1 MKDIDSLLRADAA
14 REVAD
19 DGFSGRVMRALPGH
33 AARATPRWLRPAL
46 VMGSAI
52 VGSGLAIAFAPPLE
66 SPAMA
71 IVEFYTRGAPSTS
84 AWAALALAGALLA
97 SCLVVAFADD

>member
-14 REVAD
+14 RDVAD
-19 DGFSGRVMRALPGH
+19 DGFARRVMRALPAH
-33 AARATPRWLRPAL
+33 ASRASPRWLRPAL

-52 VGSGLAIAFAPPLE
+52 VGSGLAIALAPPLE

-71 IVEFYTRGAPSTS
+71 IVELYTRGAASP
-84 AWAALALAGALLA
+84 AALAALALAGALLV
-97 SCLVVAFADD
+97 SCVVVAFDSD